1 MYKKLI
7 EDLRRH
13 GLTNGSSL
21 GHHTGLMDEA
31 ADAIMSLQALAAE
44 QMRDS
49 ETLKRLLDGEWVETE
64 AVEKALGIS
73 FVDGLRRFDF
83 SRTAEWWSIA
93 GKTDEERARNG
104 QKITTCFRLKTCID
118 IEQSDY
124 IPASKSKGGGAR

>member
-49 ETLKRLLDGEWVETE
+49 ETLKRLFGWRMGRD
-64 AVEKALGIS
+64 
-73 FVDGLRRFDF
+73 
-83 SRTAEWWSIA
+83 
-93 GKTDEERARNG
+93 
-104 QKITTCFRLKTCID
+104 
-118 IEQSDY
+118 
-124 IPASKSKGGGAR
+124 